1 MMRLS
6 RHSAAP
12 APLYIYR
19 KTHNIYRKT
28 QLYTYR
34 KTQLYRKTR
43 FLLAALLAFGILAL
57 GSCVDEEYPS
67 DNTPRGN
74 FEALWQLMDEHYC
87 FFGYKQEELGV
98 DWDEVHT
105 RYAQKIS
112 SAMSNIQLFEVLA
125 QMLAELRD
133 GHVNLSAPFD
143 LGRNWSFYE
152 AYPDNFDTELCEA
165 YLGKGNDY
173 QIASSLRYR
182 ILDDNVAYVRC
193 ASFAD
198 GMGEGNL
205 SAMFSQLAGCN
216 GLILDLRDN
225 SGGQLTYADRLASH
239 FTNGRVLTGY
249 VRHKTGKG
257 HADFSSPQALHID
270 PAEGV
275 RWQKPAVL
283 LTNRSVYSAANHFA
297 SAMRQMP
304 LVTLMGDTTGGGSGM
319 PFSQETPNGWT
330 VRYSAVVFTD
340 AADRHIEFGVAPDT
354 LVSLDSADVSR
365 GHDTLI
371 EAARQLFAR

>member
-1 MMRLS
+1 MKTPASTRRRKPRLLHYIYNKAG
-6 RHSAAP
+6 RT
-12 APLYIYR
+12 APLLLILLLS
-19 KTHNIYRKT
+19 T
-28 QLYTYR
+28 LS
-34 KTQLYRKTR
+34 L
-43 FLLAALLAFGILAL
+43 LLAG
-57 GSCVDEEYPS
+57 CVDEEYPS
-67 DNTPRGN
+67 DNTPSGN

-87 FFGYKQEELGV
+87 FFDYKQAELGV

-105 RYAQKIS
+105 RYASKIS
-112 SAMSNIQLFEVLA
+112 SAMSSTQLFEVLA

-165 YLGKGNDY
+165 YLGKGSDY

-225 SGGQLTYADRLASH
+225 SGGQLTAADRLASH
-239 FTNGRVLTGY
+239 FTNERVLIGY
-249 VRHKTGKG
+249 VRHKSGKG
-257 HADFSSPQALHID
+257 HSDFSSPEALHID
-270 PAEGV
+270 PADGL
-275 RWQKPAVL
+275 RWQKPVVL

-304 LVTLMGDTTGGGSGM
+304 RVTLMGDTTGGGSGM
-319 PFSQETPNGWT
+319 PFTQETPNGWT

-340 AADRHIEFGVAPDT
+340 ANDRHIEFGVAPDT
-354 LVSLDSADVSR
+354 LVSLDSADVRR
-365 GHDTLI
+365 GYDTLI
-371 EAARQLFAR
+371 EAARQKIAH